1 MSNKIEIKMEYSL
14 RCSTNIL
21 FKRLS
26 TALGLTEWFA
36 DDVKVKG
43 NRFTFIWNGYGQ
55 DAELTHITDGVSV
68 EFRWLE
74 DNDPNNFFRFE
85 LETSELFDDITL
97 HVTDHIEPDEADS
110 QYELWESQIS
120 KLRSL
125 LGA

>member
-1 MSNKIEIKMEYSL
+1 MEYSL